1 MKRIVNIRPLFLIF
15 LGVVAGIM
23 TANIFFDST
32 YKNSNA
38 VLVVFCA
45 VVFLLLATITL
56 VFLLKQKNYT
66 FINYLYKN
74 KSVVISLLIG
84 LVLGGLV
91 MSGFSLYYK
100 SKMPAYNGT
109 YQIVGEISDNIVE
122 KENYTMF
129 VLSNSY
135 IIQDG
140 DATNLNSKVRVVVFQ
155 TGIVNADMVSA
166 KNKISFEGDLST
178 TPYINEGY
186 NYSNYLSNV
195 VYFAK
200 VNNNVEYA
208 SGSYK
213 LDEYIRDAYKNVFVD
228 NLNPQYSGLA
238 YSLVFGGSSGLEQE
252 VLNVFSVSGLVHIIS
267 VSGFHIAVLMAVLHV
282 LLLACKANKNTR
294 FIANLVVLLFYSY
307 LCGFVPTVVRSAI
320 MGMVLLLSLNVGE
333 KYDGLNALSLA
344 GIIILLY
351 SPLSLFNI
359 GFLLSFTCLFAIIT
373 VVPVINGL
381 YKNNKT
387 LKSIMAPINITLA
400 VTLLTYPIVL
410 FYFKQLPTYSV
421 LSNLVVAPIL
431 SVSYVMVFL
440 LATITMFLPFL
451 GILFVV
457 PQMLMHFSILIL
469 NVIVN
474 FPFSY
479 ITLYSDG
486 FLSLTL
492 LLLAAFLVKFVMISK
507 NKKTIIILTLCVFV
521 VGLTYYNNIPAS
533 FNNTAIT
540 SSYQNKSNAAI
551 ITTKNNQRVLV
562 GVGFYNQRD
571 LDSMVYALK
580 IKKIDGIVAYDFKYD
595 YKEKII
601 AICNDYGVKNLVIVN
616 SGYDESMLMESY
628 ANVNV
633 LIVNDSSEF
642 ELYGVTYGAIFD
654 IDNLLALSVQVGGN
668 NILFFAPELTSNKLQ
683 TLNYYTESYYDAIF
697 VGGMKANLAEY
708 GFNAKMIIA
717 QSNNQTQNAKM
728 IFLNELTTF
737 TFEL

>member
-507 NKKTIIILTLCVFV
+507 NKKL
-521 VGLTYYNNIPAS
+521 
-533 FNNTAIT
+533 
-540 SSYQNKSNAAI
+540 
-551 ITTKNNQRVLV
+551 
-562 GVGFYNQRD
+562 
-571 LDSMVYALK
+571 
-580 IKKIDGIVAYDFKYD
+580 
-595 YKEKII
+595 
-601 AICNDYGVKNLVIVN
+601 
-616 SGYDESMLMESY
+616 
-628 ANVNV
+628 
-633 LIVNDSSEF
+633 
-642 ELYGVTYGAIFD
+642 
-654 IDNLLALSVQVGGN
+654 
-668 NILFFAPELTSNKLQ
+668 
-683 TLNYYTESYYDAIF
+683 
-697 VGGMKANLAEY
+697 
-708 GFNAKMIIA
+708 
-717 QSNNQTQNAKM
+717 
-728 IFLNELTTF
+728 
-737 TFEL
+737 